1 MSLPSDIGR
10 LEPSASRIAAI
21 DIIRGLALFGVLQVN
36 LFSFSGQCYAEW
48 SGGTY
53 PGGPLSDILSLIRDV
68 LINGKAMSSFSILFG
83 VGLAIQME
91 RAVTRGASFLRF
103 ALRRLGAL
111 ALIGI
116 AHALLI
122 WNGDIL
128 LDYAIIGLMLLPL
141 LRARVR
147 TILLVAAGA
156 FVLDTAFRQI
166 LVSLHTPDSFLFN
179 YWRQQFGWLCPRA
192 DWAYGHGSWMEAARW
207 RAWEW
212 AYFGRSVHVISIF
225 GCAPQFFL
233 GLALWRSGILRDV
246 AGSIHSVRRIFHGVF
261 WAGLALTFLSIP
273 LAAKMMTW
281 RHGWREMVRA
291 GVYELPLF
299 LLALGYFAGMLLPL
313 QRARWQRWLAPL
325 APMGRMALTNYLGQ
339 SLVCT
344 WIFNG
349 HGLGLYGKLTP
360 AAFMLGGVALYGAQI
375 AFSRWWLGR
384 FRFGPAEWLW
394 RSMTYGR
401 LHPLRLQPLPEVEPC
416 PEG

>member
-1 MSLPSDIGR
+1 MTLQP
-10 LEPSASRIAAI
+10 EVPAPVASTERIAAL

-36 LFSFSGQCYAEW
+36 LVSFSGQCYANW

-53 PGGPLSDILSLIRDV
+53 PGGSLSDILSLIRDL
-68 LINGKAMSSFSILFG
+68 LINGKAMSCFSILFG

-91 RAVTRGASFLRF
+91 RAMARGASFLRF
-103 ALRRLGAL
+103 GLRRLGAL
-111 ALIGI
+111 ALIGT
-116 AHALLI
+116 AHAVLI

-128 LDYAIIGLMLLPL
+128 LDYAVIGMMLLPL

-156 FVLDTAFRQI
+156 FLLNTAFRQI
-166 LVSLHTPDSFLFN
+166 LVGVHAPDSFLFSH
-179 YWRQQFGWLCPRA
+179 WRQQFAWLCPRA

-207 RAWEW
+207 RVWEW
-212 AYFGRSVHVISIF
+212 ANFGQSVHVISIF
-225 GCAPQFFL
+225 GCATQFFL

-246 AGSIHSVRRIFHGVF
+246 AGSIRSVRRIFHGVF
-261 WAGLALTFLSIP
+261 WAGLGLTFLAIP
-273 LAAKMMTW
+273 LAAKMATW
-281 RHGWREMVRA
+281 RHGWLELLRGCA
-291 GVYELPLF
+291 LELPMI
-299 LLALGYFAGMLLPL
+299 LLALGYFAGILLLL
-313 QRARWQRWLAPL
+313 QRARWQPWLAPL